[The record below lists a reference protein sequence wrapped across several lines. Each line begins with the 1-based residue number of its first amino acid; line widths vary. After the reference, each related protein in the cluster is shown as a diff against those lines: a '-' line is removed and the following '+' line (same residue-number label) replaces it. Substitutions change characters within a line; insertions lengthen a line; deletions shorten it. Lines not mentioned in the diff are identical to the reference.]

1 MLEALNSLDPMARFA
16 AAVAAFLAVMAVL
29 GSLPGLCLRIADG
42 IAAVL
47 TVIAEVSGWLLV
59 VLMSVTVFD
68 VICRKFGVP
77 IPYTKFQELE
87 WHLHAAIF
95 SLWLGYN
102 YVINAHPRVDSYY
115 GSAPMRTR
123 AWVEFAGCLLFA
135 LPYTFVL
142 VFYGWEW
149 WQIAWRTGEASDS
162 ANGLSQRWFIKGV
175 YYVGLWLLLAGIISV
190 VLRLIAHLFGGRS
203 VEEARLNLGASQLEV

>member
-1 MLEALNSLDPMARFA
+1 MLEALNSLDPMMRFA
-16 AAVAAFLAVMAVL
+16 AAVAAILLVMAVL
-29 GSLPGLCLRIADG
+29 SSQPNLCLRVADG
-42 IAAVL
+42 IAGVL
-47 TVIAEVSGWLLV
+47 TVIAETSGWLLV
-59 VLMSVTVFD
+59 VLMGVTCFD

-115 GSAPMRTR
+115 GSASLRTR
-123 AWVEFAGCLLFA
+123 AWVELSGCLLFA

-142 VFYGWEW
+142 VYYGWEW
-149 WQIAWRTGEASDS
+149 WQIAYRTNEASELGQRLEPTLVHQGYLLPGTLAAPGRHPQCDPPADSQSVWRT
-162 ANGLSQRWFIKGV
+162 QR
-175 YYVGLWLLLAGIISV
+175 
-190 VLRLIAHLFGGRS
+190 
-203 VEEARLNLGASQLEV
+203 